1 MKVQSVS
8 LAGVELGGGHK
19 GRKEAI
25 CFGVP
30 ASVSIWHRSVN
41 HPPCGTD
48 QRSPLRI
55 PSPLPPHHDHG
66 SVRGSHGRAPTA
78 RTAPETWY
86 PSGRT
91 MAI

>member
-41 HPPCGTD
+41 HPPCRTD
-48 QRSPLRI
+48 QCGVGLRPPGLCTSVPL
-55 PSPLPPHHDHG
+55 STNL
-66 SVRGSHGRAPTA
+66 
-78 RTAPETWY
+78 
-86 PSGRT
+86 
-91 MAI
+91 